1 MMTENRDI
9 KATALSVV
17 IQAGGKSIRM
27 GENKAL
33 MFLSGKPLIQR
44 VLERVKP
51 IAQELFIVTNDTPS
65 FAFLGEK
72 MVNDSIPNMGAIGG
86 LYTAMDVSSNHYV
99 AVVACDLPFVSTAI
113 LQKGLELLMQ
123 SDADVAIPMTGPS
136 FYEPLHAVYRRDTC
150 KEAIYQS
157 IVLDQRRLVSW
168 LPRVKVIELRPA
180 LYREFDPND
189 LAFYNINTKD
199 DFLKAEQ
206 IIEKSLK

>member
-1 MMTENRDI
+1 MTEDRDL

-33 MFLSGKPLIQR
+33 MLLSGKPLIQR

-51 IAQELFIVTNDTPS
+51 IAQELFIVTNDISS
-65 FAFLGEK
+65 FDFLGEK

-86 LYTAMDVSSNHYV
+86 LYTAMDISNNHYV
-99 AVVACDLPFVSTAI
+99 AVIACDLPFVSTAI
-113 LQKGLELLMQ
+113 LLKGLELLMQ

-136 FYEPLHAVYRRDTC
+136 FYEPLHAVYRRSTC

-157 IVLDQRRLVSW
+157 IVLGQRRLVSW
-168 LPRVKVIELRPA
+168 LPRVKVIELQSA
-180 LYREFDPND
+180 LYRELDPSG